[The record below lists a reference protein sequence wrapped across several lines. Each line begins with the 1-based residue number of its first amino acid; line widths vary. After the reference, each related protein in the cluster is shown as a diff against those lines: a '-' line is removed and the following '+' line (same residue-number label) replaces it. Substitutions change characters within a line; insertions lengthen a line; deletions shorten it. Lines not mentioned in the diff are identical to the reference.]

1 MFQYFVDLS
10 WMGMD
15 LYYSCFLLF
24 FFKQKTAYEMRISD
38 WSSDVCSSDLARIW
52 PSGIMRRVP
61 NAPIV
66 FAAGTMALGSP
77 KASRRAQPPAS
88 CPPAPCSRS
97 PSSPTIAPFPYAC
110 TASTPTAS
118 PRRADS
124 ERPRSR
130 HTHLTNNKSRSY
142 PPRHGVLHQAT
153 PVR

>member
-88 CPPAPCSRS
+88 CQTAPCSSS
-97 PSSPTIAPFPYAC
+97 PSSPTIAPFPSAC
-110 TASTPTAS
+110 TALAPTAATIQ
-118 PRRADS
+118 ADS
-124 ERPRSR
+124 ERPSSLNDPWNSLQSVSYRPDNGFS
-130 HTHLTNNKSRSY
+130 LT
-142 PPRHGVLHQAT
+142 A
-153 PVR
+153 